1 MEFLNTLF
9 IILFVLF
16 MNAIFAAYEIALA
29 SVSRTK
35 LTVFINEKRKGAEE
49 AVFMKDR
56 MEASLAVVQVG
67 ITFLGAIAAAAGGVG
82 VVDSLAPFLQKIY
95 GLSQWLSKFMAL
107 IFFVIPLS
115 CFMIIF
121 AELVP
126 KVFAINNKEWVCL
139 KLSPVMK
146 FLSQIVFPVILF
158 FEWIVKKI
166 IGLGKKHWNPPSIIL
181 EEQHGLH
188 ELKAAATLAKAS
200 RLIGTREEK
209 IVLSAAQLSLRPV
222 KAIMLCVEDIS
233 MIPSSC
239 TLSEALIRAHMD
251 MHTRFPVCTQEGD
264 PQTIKGYVNFK
275 DIVLALKL
283 NPSDPSI
290 KGITR
295 PLKTVNQNSPIS
307 QVLELMIQGKMH
319 IILVCSDD
327 EKIIG
332 MVTLED
338 IIEELVG
345 EIEDEFDSLPTYI
358 HPYGE
363 SWIVGGGMPMNMVS
377 QTAGVLWPA
386 AQSDPVPTLNDWCVK
401 KLGRLPKGGETLE
414 GNGLVVLVRKLRR
427 KKLAEAIVNVSK
439 T

>member
-1 MEFLNTLF
+1 MEFLNTLL
-9 IILFVLF
+9 IIVFVLF
-16 MNAIFAAYEIALA
+16 VNAVFAAYEMAIA
-29 SVSRTK
+29 SVSRPK
-35 LTVFINEKRKGAEE
+35 LTVFINEKRRGAEE
-49 AVFMKDR
+49 AAFMKDR

-67 ITFLGAIAAAAGGVG
+67 ITFLGAIAAATGGAS
-82 VVDSLAPFLQKIY
+82 VVDSFAPYLQQNF
-95 GLSQWLSKFMAL
+95 GLSQWLSKSLAL
-107 IFFVIPLS
+107 VLLVIPLS
-115 CFMIIF
+115 CSMIIF

-146 FLSQIVFPVILF
+146 ILSQIVFPIVLF

-166 IGLGKKHWNPPSIIL
+166 IGIGKKHWNPPSIIL
-181 EEQHGLH
+181 EDQHGLH
-188 ELKAAATLAKAS
+188 ELKAAATVAKAG

-222 KAIMLCVEDIS
+222 KAIMLSVEEIS

-239 TLSEALIRAHMD
+239 TLSEALIKAHLD
-251 MHTRFPVCTQEGD
+251 MHTRFPVCTEEGN
-264 PQTIKGYVNFK
+264 PQTIRGYVNFK

-295 PLKTVNQNSPIS
+295 PLKTVDQNTPLA
-307 QVLELMIQGKMH
+307 QVLESMMQEKRH
-319 IILVCSDD
+319 ITLVSDE

-345 EIEDEFDSLPTYI
+345 EIEDEFDSLPIYI

-363 SWIVGGGMPMNMVS
+363 SWIVGGGISMNILS
-377 QTAGVLWPA
+377 QTAGVAWP
-386 AQSDPVPTLNDWCVK
+386 PTESQGVSTLHEWCVK
-401 KLGRLPKGGETLE
+401 KLGRLPRGGETLE
-414 GNGLVVLVRKLRR
+414 GNDLVVLVRKLRR
-427 KKLAEAIVNVSK
+427 KKLAEAVVSVSK